1 MLHLVEPQSRA
12 AFTRAPQRVV
22 VVSGSVRR
30 LRVFAERHLHS
41 RIGAFSQ
48 RMRMPAS
55 IPPTFRLRA
64 TTFPRPISLP
74 SEEQNVPGTSPLQL
88 TSAVSHAL
96 PIGVSSAP
104 SIADTAVIHPA
115 DREID
120 ELATQPS
127 FRRRRAGRRL
137 CFFLHRYFRGAGIG
151 VAHGF
156 GARPAV
162 ASAREIA
169 PELLYGMKIQLF
181 RRMHGARHGA
191 CSRRPSRQLRG

>member
-1 MLHLVEPQSRA
+1 M
-12 AFTRAPQRVV
+12 
-22 VVSGSVRR
+22 
-30 LRVFAERHLHS
+30 
-41 RIGAFSQ
+41 
-48 RMRMPAS
+48 
-55 IPPTFRLRA
+55 
-64 TTFPRPISLP
+64 
-74 SEEQNVPGTSPLQL
+74 
-88 TSAVSHAL
+88 
-96 PIGVSSAP
+96 
-104 SIADTAVIHPA
+104 IHPA

-181 RRMHGARHGA
+181 RRMHGARGMALAVGDRRDSCVGEEQIAMKRQHGPA
-191 CSRRPSRQLRG
+191 RLHRL